1 LFCVRIQARRWS
13 PSLAQASSAPA
24 APAPSVVPGPASGTG
39 RSALRRSP
47 PPLLREERRSPPSDL
62 PLPCSFSEE
71 RPAKKREA
79 GDLETNPPELAHAVR
94 SSHNEA
100 LCATAREFARRE
112 RNQAMSS
119 SDPLRVGVGGSL
131 GNFGWNPGLV
141 RSPPAL
147 PLLPTPFS
155 LSLFPPSP
163 PEGREGEKCE
173 SERGRRAGIARRKR
187 RNLAPYHLPRVPQR
201 RPLTG
206 NLPRRTRTLGEE
218 GGPPLRPPQPKGT
231 RQGSAS
237 PAPFRTSEPESPPP
251 PPSQPTHPLLPPLGG
266 GERFAGA

>member
-47 PPLLREERRSPPSDL
+47 PPLLREERRSPN
-62 PLPCSFSEE
+62 
-71 RPAKKREA
+71 
-79 GDLETNPPELAHAVR
+79 LETNPPELAHAVR

-141 RSPPAL
+141 RNPP
-147 PLLPTPFS
+147 
-155 LSLFPPSP
+155 
-163 PEGREGEKCE
+163 C
-173 SERGRRAGIARRKR
+173 
-187 RNLAPYHLPRVPQR
+187 
-201 RPLTG
+201 
-206 NLPRRTRTLGEE
+206 
-218 GGPPLRPPQPKGT
+218 PPLV
-231 RQGSAS
+231 A
-237 PAPFRTSEPESPPP
+237 
-251 PPSQPTHPLLPPLGG
+251 HPLLSLSSLLHPPRGEKARNARAREG
-266 GERFAGA
+266 GERGLQGESAATWLPTTFRGCPNGDP

>member
-47 PPLLREERRSPPSDL
+47 PPLMREERRSPPSDL

-112 RNQAMSS
+112 RTRPCLHQTPCVWALGGPSAIS
-119 SDPLRVGVGGSL
+119 GGTQDSYAVPL
-131 GNFGWNPGLV
+131 P
-141 RSPPAL
+141 SPCCP
-147 PLLPTPFS
+147 PPS
-155 LSLFPPSP
+155 LSLSSLLHPP
-163 PEGREGEKCE
+163 RGEKA
-173 SERGRRAGIARRKR
+173 RNARAR
-187 RNLAPYHLPRVPQR
+187 
-201 RPLTG
+201 
-206 NLPRRTRTLGEE
+206 E
-218 GGPPLRPPQPKGT
+218 
-231 RQGSAS
+231 
-237 PAPFRTSEPESPPP
+237 
-251 PPSQPTHPLLPPLGG
+251 G
-266 GERFAGA
+266 GERGLQGESAATWLPTTFRGCPNGDP